1 LKSSSNNDRID
12 VGFVLRA
19 HGVRGVVR
27 VRASTDLGAVDAVW
41 LDDERFVVR
50 HASRDKDEWL
60 VTLEGVGTREASEAL
75 RGRTVALPRD
85 QVPVGDDELLVADL
99 VGCKVLDVAGTM
111 LGEVTGS
118 FDSGAHEVLEVR
130 RPAESGG
137 KELMLPFVAP
147 FVVSVD
153 TEAKRIVYDP
163 PPGLI
168 DLDEAD

>member
-1 LKSSSNNDRID
+1 LKSSSSDTID

-27 VRASTDLGAVDAVW
+27 VRSSADLGAVDAVW

-60 VTLEGVGTREASEAL
+60 VTLDGVASREAAEAL
-75 RGRTVALPRD
+75 RGRHVHLPRAA
-85 QVPVGDDELLVADL
+85 VPVGDDELLVADL
-99 VGCKVLDVAGTM
+99 IGCKVLDVTGAM

-130 RPAESGG
+130 AADGR
-137 KELMLPFVAP
+137 ELMLPFVDA
-147 FVVSVD
+147 FVKEVD
-153 TEAKRIVYDP
+153 TDGRRIVYDP
-163 PPGLI
+163 PEGLL
-168 DLDEAD
+168 DLESIE